1 MNALAGITLAEF
13 TKKPDAEL
21 MTSLLSRVKSSLP
34 IKSDGGPDAYLEMDS
49 PVIEK
54 DYAFATC
61 ERGGV
66 EFIRFYVL
74 MHDTRPAGY
83 CLAYGSLEERGVLGA
98 SLRLRVEEVWICSS
112 LRSRGLSKVFL
123 APLLRLVDE
132 KLRGA
137 KGSSKVILEG
147 TAASLTGNRFFETVK
162 TALIKSTPYQI
173 VPAWDNAYLQF
184 AYPELNLSGMEG
196 PG

>member
-13 TKKPDAEL
+13 TQKPDAEL
-21 MTSLLSRVKSSLP
+21 MASLLSSVKSGSPLM
-34 IKSDGGPDAYLEMDS
+34 KEGGPDDTYLEMDS

-54 DYAFATC
+54 DYAFALC

-74 MHDTRPAGY
+74 MQDKRPAGY
-83 CLAYGSLEERGVLGA
+83 CLAYGSLEERGVLGDC
-98 SLRLRVEEVWICSS
+98 LRLRVEEVWICPS
-112 LRSRGLSKVFL
+112 LRSRGLSQVFL
-123 APLLRLVDE
+123 APLLRLVDD
-132 KLRGA
+132 KLRSA

-162 TALIKSTPYQI
+162 TALIKNTPYQV

-184 AYPELNLSGMEG
+184 AYPELNL
-196 PG
+196 